1 MVTCYGTA
9 VVGLFVDWYLND
21 DCHFKTHCGVYNNR
35 LELTWFDKVQA
46 DGIER
51 CIPLSFGAINR
62 KFDEKIF

>member
-1 MVTCYGTA
+1 MTTVTLKPTA
-9 VVGLFVDWYLND
+9 VSITTGWNLL
-21 DCHFKTHCGVYNNR
+21 G
-35 LELTWFDKVQA
+35 FDKVQA